1 MNTMSPSQEVSFVG
15 NPTNLNFVHQHF
27 TKEPSMV
34 HGIVVQHARSQGIDL
49 HQYFQIAYQ
58 QKYGELK
65 NRRYFDGAV
74 ESFNE
79 EHVVPDFIGGFVC
92 GIIINH
98 PLPKLIA

>member
-1 MNTMSPSQEVSFVG
+1 MI
-15 NPTNLNFVHQHF
+15 
-27 TKEPSMV
+27 
-34 HGIVVQHARSQGIDL
+34 HGIVTQHARKQGLDL

-58 QKYGELK
+58 QKHGELK
-65 NRRYFDGAV
+65 PRRYFDRAV

-92 GIIINH
+92 GIIIST